1 MSFNI
6 IESYTKS
13 PKVPDNLVYNVQY
26 YDIAVTE
33 SNLYITYNGC
43 INKNGN
49 STDYRSCV
57 AMYDKDGTFVKK
69 VEIYTGT
76 SSRLFITRI
85 PNNKLYAI
93 VNDNR
98 VIQLNSNLDIYGSTS
113 LTSTWYY
120 SISWDFDTQ
129 TLFAYNDY
137 SSGSIDEYYIV
148 PASAHTLLPEP
159 VTKTPV
165 NTMKIQYDFTC
176 DYVNPL
182 DMPAH

>member
-1 MSFNI
+1 MLKRLKFI
-6 IESYTKS
+6 LE
-13 PKVPDNLVYNVQY
+13 LV
-26 YDIAVTE
+26 A
-33 SNLYITYNGC
+33 
-43 INKNGN
+43 
-49 STDYRSCV
+49 
-57 AMYDKDGTFVKK
+57 
-69 VEIYTGT
+69 
-76 SSRLFITRI
+76 RLFITRI

-98 VIQLNSNLDIYGSTS
+98 GIQLNSNLDIYGSTS

-148 PASAHTLLPEP
+148 PALAHTFLPEP